1 MFAHLAEAVPMN
13 ALAISAFLDTPTSP
27 FLSPQKVAQ
36 RLSLKIE
43 DLAQSAH
50 VHRNSL
56 RVRPQGAKIQN
67 FLRQLVR
74 VISAAEAAFGD
85 RDTAIVGLM
94 NEPLAPFEHRTAFD
108 LVRQERTDD
117 VVAYLGSINSGFAG

>member
-1 MFAHLAEAVPMN
+1 
-13 ALAISAFLDTPTSP
+13 
-27 FLSPQKVAQ
+27 
-36 RLSLKIE
+36 
-43 DLAQSAH
+43 
-50 VHRNSL
+50 
-56 RVRPQGAKIQN
+56 VRPQSAKIQN

-108 LVRQERTDD
+108 LVRQGRTDD
-117 VVAYLGSINSGFAG
+117 VVAYIGSVNSGFSGFVG